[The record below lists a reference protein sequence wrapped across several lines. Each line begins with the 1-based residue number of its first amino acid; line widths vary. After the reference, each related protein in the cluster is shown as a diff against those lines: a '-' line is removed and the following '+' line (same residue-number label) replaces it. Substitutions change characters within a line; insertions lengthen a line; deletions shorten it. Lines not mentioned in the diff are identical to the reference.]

1 MGVFILNNYVIN
13 KNKCVS
19 CMACYSVCPVQ
30 AIEILTDEDGFYFP
44 SIKKDKCIK
53 CGRCTSICPIN
64 NENNRCF
71 NKKIQV
77 PEIYACTINNYEI
90 KMNSSSG
97 GMFSIL
103 ADYTLKANGYIC
115 GCILDNN
122 LKTIHIVS
130 NKYDDIKKMQGSKYI
145 QSNIGNCFLEIK
157 KLLEENK
164 LVLFSGT
171 PCQVTG
177 LNAFLGKDYDNLIS
191 IDLVCTCVN
200 PPYLLKEY
208 VDSITGNDVS
218 KLKNISFRNK
228 ITGWKEFSFLIEW
241 LDNAGNRRVNY
252 DQFFNGLFFKGFLTN
267 LWMKNA
273 CEQCPYG
280 NMNRASDFTLGDF
293 WNIEEFDTTISDN
306 KGLSLVMLNTL
317 KSQKIFSDIKS
328 YLETCKNIDYNWAI
342 NSQPVI
348 SGKGYYKHKNQDKY
362 FKYVANHYSPIDL
375 TKDLLGIN
383 KVGILTYDFSINY
396 GAHLQ
401 AWALCKKIE
410 DLGFTPKII
419 RWAEH
424 YKETLGYEN
433 DTMKSFREKYLPRT
447 IPIYTEEE
455 LQAEIWDC
463 NRIVIGGDQVFRNW
477 QMEDSLP
484 ITRYF
489 GDFVFGNK
497 VLASY
502 GASFGLDF
510 FNGSDYLINECKKLL
525 KRFDKIG
532 VREQSGVDILKYT
545 FDVKGSEVIDPVFLQ
560 EKEEYEKIIAAASD
574 IYTPEF
580 KYLAYMVLDGS
591 VGFADINKNLTTK
604 LNGIN
609 IININANKN
618 GDFNSIEQ
626 WLNYIKNAEFIITDS
641 FHCVAICIIFEKPF
655 IVINRDYGGT
665 TRIKNILN
673 KFNLQN
679 HFKNTLDDINTEDI
693 AIKIDWTKVREIL
706 KLEKDKSNKY
716 LLEILLLKPNYK
728 PKYENENLTLIRSH
742 FESEYKNRRYN
753 QVIQKLQEQE
763 QINKEF
769 SKSLDMI
776 WERFANLQL
785 NFDNLIANIQTQKQW
800 EINEE
805 FAKSLDMIWTKEKSL
820 QVTVECLNNTF
831 NKYLKLNQPVNT
843 WKDNFEYQEF
853 YKERYKYIVSLL
865 KLDKVK
871 SLMDLGSG
879 PEFLR
884 EFLSEKIDY
893 FPVDY
898 LAKTPNTIIRDFN
911 KGEFLNKRVDVIIM
925 AGLLG
930 YIYDLDKFIEI
941 SAQNTDCII
950 ASYMFPDLYPSE
962 LGKTIH
968 VNCLNQK
975 QLFKIFK
982 KYGFKITMK
991 PVFNKNFTIFVA
1003 TKRKVN
1009 FLKYN
1014 LIFKNNLIS
1023 PLKIFYETNKEFLGK
1038 IFSIKNEYS
1047 KYKKHKVINILGL
1060 KIKLKQRGYKL
1071 EDKIKNCLKQ

>member
-1 MGVFILNNYVIN
+1 MNNSIIN

-19 CMACYSVCPVQ
+19 CMACYAACPVQ

-44 SIKKDKCIK
+44 FIKEDKCIK

-77 PEIYACTINNYEI
+77 PEIYACTIGDYET
-90 KMNSSSG
+90 KMSSSSG
-97 GMFSIL
+97 GMFTVL
-103 ADYTLKANGYIC
+103 ADYTLKSNGYVC
-115 GCILDNN
+115 GCILDDN
-122 LKTIHIVS
+122 LKAIHIVS

-145 QSNIGNCFLEIK
+145 QSNIGNSFIEIK
-157 KLLEENK
+157 KLLDENK

-171 PCQVTG
+171 PCQVAG

-191 IDLVCTCVN
+191 IDLVCTCIN

-208 VDSITGNDVS
+208 IDSITGDNVS
-218 KLKNISFRNK
+218 KIENISFRNK

-241 LDNAGNRRVNY
+241 LDTVGNRRVNY
-252 DQFFNGLFFKGFLTN
+252 DQFFNGLFFKGFLTH

-273 CEQCPYG
+273 CEQCSYG
-280 NMNRASDFTLGDF
+280 NANRNSDFTLGDF
-293 WNIEEFDTTISDN
+293 WNIEEFDSTISDN

-317 KSQKIFSDIKS
+317 KSQRIFSDIKFN
-328 YLETCKNIDYNWAI
+328 LEICKKIDYNWAI

-348 SGKGYYKHKNQDKY
+348 CGKGYYKHKNQDKY
-362 FKYVANHYSPIDL
+362 FKYVPKHYSPLEL

-419 RWAEH
+419 RWANH
-424 YKETLGYEN
+424 YRETLGYEN

-447 IPIYTEEE
+447 APLYTENE
-455 LQAEIWDC
+455 LQSEIWDC
-463 NRIVIGGDQVFRNW
+463 NRIIIGGDQVFRNW
-477 QMEDSLP
+477 QTEDSLP

-489 GDFVFGNK
+489 GDFVFGKK

-510 FNGSDYLINECKKLL
+510 FNGNNYLINECKKLL

-532 VREQSGVDILKYT
+532 IREQSGVNILKNT
-545 FDVKGSEVIDPVFLQ
+545 FDVNGTEVLDPVFLQ
-560 EKEEYEKIIAAASD
+560 EKEDYEKIIADASD
-574 IYTPEF
+574 IYTPDF

-591 VGFADINKNLTTK
+591 VGFSDISEDLTAK
-604 LNGIN
+604 LNGTK
-609 IININANKN
+609 IININADKN
-618 GDFNSIEQ
+618 GDFNNIEQ

-641 FHCVAICIIFEKPF
+641 FHCVAMCIIFEKPF
-655 IVINRDYGGT
+655 IVVNRDYGGT
-665 TRIKNILN
+665 ARIINILN
-673 KFNLQN
+673 KFNLQER
-679 HFKNTLDDINTEDI
+679 FKNTLDDINHEDI
-693 AIKIDWTKVREIL
+693 LIKIDWIKVREIL
-706 KLEKDKSNKY
+706 KREKEKASNF

-728 PKYENENLTLIRSH
+728 PKYENEKLSLIRKH
-742 FESEYKNRRYN
+742 FELEYNNKKYN
-753 QVIQKLQEQE
+753 QSYQKLKEQE
-763 QINKEF
+763 EINKEF
-769 SKSLDMI
+769 AKSLDMI
-776 WERFANLQL
+776 WERYANLQL
-785 NFDNLIANIQTQKQW
+785 NFDNLSANIQSMNQL
-800 EINEE
+800 EINEN
-805 FAKSLDMIWTKEKSL
+805 FSKSLKLLWSKEETL
-820 QVTVECLNNTF
+820 QVDVESLNKKF
-831 NKYLKLNQPVNT
+831 NKHLELSMPVNT
-843 WKDNFEYQEF
+843 WNDNFEYQEF

-898 LAKTPNTIIRDFN
+898 LPKTQNTIIRDFN
-911 KGEFLNKRVDVIIM
+911 KGEFLNKKVDVIIM

-930 YIYDLDKFIEI
+930 YIYDLDKFIEA
-941 SAQNTDCII
+941 SAKNTDCII
-950 ASYMFPDLYPSE
+950 ASYMFPALYPSE
-962 LGKTIH
+962 LGETIH

-991 PVFNKNFTIFVA
+991 PVFNKDFTIFVA
-1003 TKRKVN
+1003 TKRKVK
-1009 FLKYN
+1009 FLKYD

-1023 PLKIFYETNKEFLGK
+1023 PLKIFYETNKEILRK

-1047 KYKKHKVINILGL
+1047 KNKKHKVINIFGI
-1060 KIKLKQRGYKL
+1060 KIKLKQRRLYIGK
-1071 EDKIKNCLKQ
+1071 